1 MDDKLFVYYVDT
13 PYVMDSNSVVGF
25 VNVGADWIGDLL
37 GEPHQEAQR
46 RDEQIPGSLVLNQ
59 KHHGSD

>member
-25 VNVGADWIGDLL
+25 VNVAADWIGDLP
-37 GEPHQEAQR
+37 GEPHQETQR
-46 RDEQIPGSLVLNQ
+46 RDEQIQGNLVLN
-59 KHHGSD
+59 HGSD

>member
-1 MDDKLFVYYVDT
+1 
-13 PYVMDSNSVVGF
+13 MDSNSVVDF
-25 VNVGADWIGDLL
+25 VNVGADWIGDLP

-46 RDEQIPGSLVLNQ
+46 RDEQIQGSLVLNQ